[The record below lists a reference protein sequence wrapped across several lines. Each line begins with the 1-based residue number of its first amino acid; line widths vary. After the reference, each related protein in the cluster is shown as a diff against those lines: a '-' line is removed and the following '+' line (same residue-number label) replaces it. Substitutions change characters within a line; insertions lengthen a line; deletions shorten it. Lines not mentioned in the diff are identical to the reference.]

1 MTSSIYGRIRAFLAP
16 TVVAAGFACAGA
28 GSSAHPGSPPPAAD
42 NRGATVYFKNDSWDQ
57 VAVYAFTSGL
67 SRTRIG
73 TVMAGRAE
81 TLTIP
86 SMMIN
91 ASGGV
96 HIFTIPLGKN
106 EVADTGPLI
115 FRAGEAVEIS
125 QPGNQQILV
134 VLPARRP

>member
-1 MTSSIYGRIRAFLAP
+1 MTSSMYGRIRAFLAP
-16 TVVAAGFACAGA
+16 AVVCAGFACASA
-28 GSSAHPGSPPPAAD
+28 GSNAHPGRSRQATD

-57 VAVYAFTSGL
+57 VAVYAFTTGL

-73 TVMAGRAE
+73 TVMAGRAD

-91 ASGGV
+91 APGGV
-96 HIFTIPLGKN
+96 NISTVPLGKN
-106 EVADTGPLI
+106 EVSETGPLM
-115 FRAGEAVEIS
+115 FRVGEAVEIS